1 MSTLKYADRA
11 KQIVNKPVVNEG
23 AFTCELSVPPHGAG
37 GVCVVTRG
45 CVNKS
50 AKCSMR
56 CDASTWVLSPPP
68 RVCAALYCISH
79 ESFDMELGVYI
90 CLRRMVDDS
99 CWRIVAGGQL
109 LEDSYCR
116 RVDGG

>member
-1 MSTLKYADRA
+1 MGQYASPAGFGGNSKTVMIATVSPSAFNYEETMSTLKYADRA

-68 RVCAALYCISH
+68 RVCAALYFIPH
-79 ESFDMELGVYI
+79 ESFDMESGV
-90 CLRRMVDDS
+90 
-99 CWRIVAGGQL
+99 
-109 LEDSYCR
+109 
-116 RVDGG
+116 